1 MIKFNKRISVN
12 RSKFIAICLSV
23 CVANSLYAVEKENNE
38 TKLDG
43 VVVSASGFSQ
53 QIKEAPAS
61 ISVISGDELTKDS
74 FTSLH
79 SIAQKVPGVNVVGGE
94 DGAAS
99 GISIRGMEKSQTL
112 VLIDGKRVNS
122 SSANPKGGAGDMN
135 SNFIPPAEAIERIEV
150 IRGPMSS
157 LYGSDAVGGVINI
170 ITKKDFSKFSG
181 NVGISTTIN
190 AHKGIGD
197 GRQGDFYLNLPLY
210 KEFLALQLW
219 GYKKLRDEDSYVGGY
234 QKSDKRNLSAKLWVT
249 PDEHN
254 KFFILGSNERHDY
267 SRTVGKTAD
276 PNPRRNVL
284 NAYDYEKKSYGVGYL
299 GEFDRLNADI
309 SYIYDETQRTS
320 LFDSL
325 IPAKAKNHNFNSKF
339 TTFFGAH
346 TLTFGYDFSKQNV
359 GTTFIVSNA
368 SRNGL
373 KDPKTYSMSEHAGF
387 IEDEWQILDEKLFLT
402 LGSRLTHNE
411 FFGNHLSP
419 RAYLVYNA
427 TDTLSLK
434 GGVATGYKTPN
445 INQISPEVGTIQN
458 GWKIV
463 DFGNKD
469 LKPEKSTTYEV
480 GAYYDNQAD
489 FRGSLTLF
497 RNEFKDKIL
506 DTDGSKRVNGIPAF
520 GTCTGAPS
528 MGCPG
533 WGTYF
538 NIEGATVWGVELSG
552 DYDILS
558 NLNLSSNY
566 TYNKSKIKTGNPT
579 INTPNGPMKFS
590 QTGLNRLDGKSLTAT
605 PEHTLHA
612 TLTYKPIKSVKTFFG
627 ANYESKL
634 TSVNFGAGNSVRENT
649 KDLLTFD
656 TGISWDAN
664 KHLTLSLNAYNIFD
678 KVRYDE
684 ALVGDT
690 YYFYPQE
697 GRRFWFKVAAKW

>member
-1 MIKFNKRISVN
+1 M
-12 RSKFIAICLSV
+12 
-23 CVANSLYAVEKENNE
+23 ANSLYAVEKENNE

-79 SIAQKVPGVNVVGGE
+79 SITQKVPGVNVVGGE

-339 TTFFGAH
+339 TTFLGAH
-346 TLTFGYDFSKQNV
+346 SLTFGYDFSKQNV

-489 FRGSLTLF
+489 FRGSVTLF

-528 MGCPG
+528 MGCPS

>member
-1 MIKFNKRISVN
+1 M
-12 RSKFIAICLSV
+12 
-23 CVANSLYAVEKENNE
+23 
-38 TKLDG
+38 T
-43 VVVSASGFSQ
+43 ASY
-53 QIKEAPAS
+53 
-61 ISVISGDELTKDS
+61 L
-74 FTSLH
+74 
-79 SIAQKVPGVNVVGGE
+79 QKP
-94 DGAAS
+94 
-99 GISIRGMEKSQTL
+99 
-112 VLIDGKRVNS
+112 
-122 SSANPKGGAGDMN
+122 
-135 SNFIPPAEAIERIEV
+135 
-150 IRGPMSS
+150 
-157 LYGSDAVGGVINI
+157 
-170 ITKKDFSKFSG
+170 
-181 NVGISTTIN
+181 
-190 AHKGIGD
+190 
-197 GRQGDFYLNLPLY
+197 
-210 KEFLALQLW
+210 
-219 GYKKLRDEDSYVGGY
+219 
-234 QKSDKRNLSAKLWVT
+234 
-249 PDEHN
+249 
-254 KFFILGSNERHDY
+254 
-267 SRTVGKTAD
+267 
-276 PNPRRNVL
+276 
-284 NAYDYEKKSYGVGYL
+284 
-299 GEFDRLNADI
+299 
-309 SYIYDETQRTS
+309 
-320 LFDSL
+320 
-325 IPAKAKNHNFNSKF
+325 KNHNFNSKF
-339 TTFFGAH
+339 TTFLGAH
-346 TLTFGYDFSKQNV
+346 SLTFGYDFSKQNV

-445 INQISPEVGTIQN
+445 INQISPEVGTIQ
-458 GWKIV
+458 GSWSIV

-489 FRGSLTLF
+489 FRGSVTLF

-506 DTDGSKRVNGIPAF
+506 DTDGSNVNKIPAF
-520 GTCTGAPS
+520 GTCTNAPHVN
-528 MGCPG
+528 CPG

-579 INTPNGPMKFS
+579 INTPRGPMKFS
-590 QTGLNRLDGKSLTAT
+590 ETNLARLDGKSLTAT

-634 TSVNFGAGNSVRENT
+634 TSVNFGAGNRVRENT

-684 ALVGDT
+684 ALADDGN
-690 YYFYPQE
+690 YYWYPQE

>member
-1 MIKFNKRISVN
+1 M
-12 RSKFIAICLSV
+12 
-23 CVANSLYAVEKENNE
+23 ANSLYAVEKENNE

-61 ISVISGDELTKDS
+61 ISVISGEELTKDS

-94 DGAAS
+94 DGPAS
-99 GISIRGMEKSQTL
+99 GISIRGMESSQTL

-181 NVGISTTIN
+181 NVGLSTLIN
-190 AHKGIGD
+190 THKGIGD

-210 KEFLALQLW
+210 KELFALQLW
-219 GYKKLRDEDSYVGGY
+219 GYKKLRDEDNYKGGY
-234 QKSDKRNLSAKLWVT
+234 QKSDKRNLSAKLWIT

-267 SRTVGKTAD
+267 SRTVGKSATTRT
-276 PNPRRNVL
+276 NRLL

-299 GEFDRLNADI
+299 GEFDSLNADL
-309 SYIYDETQRTS
+309 SYIYDQTQRTS
-320 LFDSL
+320 LFDKF

-445 INQISPEVGTIQN
+445 VNQISPEVGTIQKA
-458 GWKIV
+458 WSIV

-489 FRGSLTLF
+489 FRGSVTLF

-520 GTCTGAPS
+520 GTCTNAPDVT
-528 MGCPG
+528 CPG

-558 NLNLSSNY
+558 NLNFSSNY
-566 TYNKSKIKTGNPT
+566 TYKKSKIKTGNPT

-612 TLTYKPIKSVKTFFG
+612 TLTYKPVKSVKTFFG

-656 TGISWDAN
+656 TGVSWDAN

>member
-1 MIKFNKRISVN
+1 M
-12 RSKFIAICLSV
+12 
-23 CVANSLYAVEKENNE
+23 ANSLYAVEKENNE

-61 ISVISGDELTKDS
+61 ISVIKGEELTKDS

-94 DGAAS
+94 DGPAS
-99 GISIRGMEKSQTL
+99 GISIRGMESSQTL

-135 SNFIPPAEAIERIEV
+135 SNFIPPAEAIERIEI

-181 NVGISTTIN
+181 NVGLSTMIN
-190 AHKGIGD
+190 THKGIGD

-210 KEFLALQLW
+210 KDLFALQLW
-219 GYKKLRDEDSYVGGY
+219 GYKKLRDEDNYKGGY
-234 QKSDKRNLSAKLWVT
+234 QKSDKRNLSAKLWIT

-267 SRTVGKTAD
+267 SRTVGKTATIKT
-276 PNPRRNVL
+276 NKVL

-299 GEFDRLNADI
+299 GEFDSLNADI

-489 FRGSLTLF
+489 FRGSVTLF

-520 GTCTGAPS
+520 GTCTNAPDVT
-528 MGCPG
+528 CPG

-656 TGISWDAN
+656 TGVSWDAN

>member
-1 MIKFNKRISVN
+1 MRKT
-12 RSKFIAICLSV
+12 KFIAICLSV
-23 CVANSLYAVEKENNE
+23 CVANSLFGAEHKDNNE
-38 TKLDG
+38 TRLDG

-94 DGAAS
+94 DGPAS
-99 GISIRGMEKSQTL
+99 GISIRGMESSQTL

-190 AHKGIGD
+190 THKGIGN

-210 KEFLALQLW
+210 KDFLALQLW
-219 GYKKLRDEDSYVGGY
+219 GYKKLRDEDNYKGGY
-234 QKSDKRNLSAKLWVT
+234 QKSDKRNLSAKLWIT

-254 KFFILGSNERHDY
+254 KFFILGSSEKHDY

-299 GEFDRLNADI
+299 GEFDSLNADL

-419 RAYLVYNA
+419 RAYIVYNA

-434 GGVATGYKTPN
+434 GGVATGYKTPDV
-445 INQISPEVGTIQN
+445 NQISPEVGTIQN

-489 FRGSLTLF
+489 LRGSVTLF

-520 GTCTGAPS
+520 GTCTNAPDVT
-528 MGCPG
+528 CPG

-656 TGISWDAN
+656 TGVSWDAN

-684 ALVGDT
+684 ALADDGN
-690 YYFYPQE
+690 YYWYPQE

>member
-1 MIKFNKRISVN
+1 M
-12 RSKFIAICLSV
+12 
-23 CVANSLYAVEKENNE
+23 ANSLYAVEKDNNE

-61 ISVISGDELTKDS
+61 ISVLSGDELTKDS

-112 VLIDGKRVNS
+112 VLIDGKKVNS

-210 KEFLALQLW
+210 KDLFALQLW
-219 GYKKLRDEDSYVGGY
+219 GYKKLRDEDNYKGGY
-234 QKSDKRNLSAKLWVT
+234 QKSDKRNLSAKLWIT

-254 KFFILGSNERHDY
+254 KFFILGSSEKHDY
-267 SRTVGKTAD
+267 SRTVGKTATIKT
-276 PNPRRNVL
+276 NKVL

-299 GEFDRLNADI
+299 GEFDNLNADI
-309 SYIYDETQRTS
+309 SYIYDQTQRTS
-320 LFDSL
+320 LFDKF

-434 GGVATGYKTPN
+434 GGVATGYKTPDV
-445 INQISPEVGTIQN
+445 NQISPEVGTIQKA
-458 GWKIV
+458 WSIV

-489 FRGSLTLF
+489 FRGSVTLF

-520 GTCTGAPS
+520 GTCTNAPDVT
-528 MGCPG
+528 CPG

-566 TYNKSKIKTGNPT
+566 TYNKSKIKTGDPT
-579 INTPNGPMKFS
+579 INTPRGPMKFS

-605 PEHTLHA
+605 PEHVFHA

-656 TGISWDAN
+656 TGVSWDAN

-684 ALVGDT
+684 ALADDGK

>member
-1 MIKFNKRISVN
+1 M
-12 RSKFIAICLSV
+12 
-23 CVANSLYAVEKENNE
+23 ANSLYAVEKENNE

-94 DGAAS
+94 DGPAS

-181 NVGISTTIN
+181 NVGISTMIN

-197 GRQGDFYLNLPLY
+197 GRQGDFYINLPLY
-210 KEFLALQLW
+210 KDLFALQLW
-219 GYKKLRDEDSYVGGY
+219 GYKKLRDEDNYKGGY
-234 QKSDKRNLSAKLWVT
+234 QKSDKRNLSAKLWIT

-254 KFFILGSNERHDY
+254 KFFILGSSEKHDY
-267 SRTVGKTAD
+267 SRTVGKTATIKT
-276 PNPRRNVL
+276 NKVL

-299 GEFDRLNADI
+299 GEFDSLNADL

-368 SRNGL
+368 SRNDL

-427 TDTLSLK
+427 TDTISLK

-445 INQISPEVGTIQN
+445 VNQISPEVGTIQ
-458 GWKIV
+458 GSWRIV

-480 GAYYDNQAD
+480 GAYYDNGAD
-489 FRGSLTLF
+489 FRGSVTLF

-520 GTCTGAPS
+520 GTCTNAPHVT
-528 MGCPG
+528 CPG

-656 TGISWDAN
+656 TGVSWDAN

>member
-1 MIKFNKRISVN
+1 MK
-12 RSKFIAICLSV
+12 RSKFIAICLSA
-23 CVANSLYAVEKENNE
+23 CVANSLYAVEKDNNE

-94 DGAAS
+94 DGSAS

-210 KEFLALQLW
+210 KDLFALQLW
-219 GYKKLRDEDSYVGGY
+219 GYKKLRDEDNYKGGY
-234 QKSDKRNLSAKLWVT
+234 QKSDKRNLSAKLWIT

-254 KFFILGSNERHDY
+254 KFFILGSSEKHDY
-267 SRTVGKTAD
+267 SRTVGKTATIKT
-276 PNPRRNVL
+276 NKVL

-299 GEFDRLNADI
+299 GEFDSLNADI
-309 SYIYDETQRTS
+309 SYIYDQTQRTS

-434 GGVATGYKTPN
+434 GGIATGYKTPN
-445 INQISPEVGTIQN
+445 VNQISPEVGTIQN
-458 GWKIV
+458 AWRIV

-489 FRGSLTLF
+489 FRGSVTLF

-520 GTCTGAPS
+520 GTCTNAPDVT
-528 MGCPG
+528 CPG

-656 TGISWDAN
+656 TGVSWDAN

-678 KVRYDE
+678 NVRYDE

>member
-1 MIKFNKRISVN
+1 M
-12 RSKFIAICLSV
+12 
-23 CVANSLYAVEKENNE
+23 ANSLYAVEKDNNE

-94 DGAAS
+94 DGPAS

-234 QKSDKRNLSAKLWVT
+234 QKSDKRNLSAKLWIT

-254 KFFILGSNERHDY
+254 KFFIFGSNEKHDY
-267 SRTVGKTAD
+267 SRTVGKTATIKT
-276 PNPRRNVL
+276 NKVL

-299 GEFDRLNADI
+299 GEFDNLNADI
-309 SYIYDETQRTS
+309 SYIYDQTQRTS

-346 TLTFGYDFSKQNV
+346 SLTFGYDFSKQNV

-434 GGVATGYKTPN
+434 GGVATGYKTPDV
-445 INQISPEVGTIQN
+445 NQISPEVGTIQG
-458 GWKIV
+458 GWRIV

-489 FRGSLTLF
+489 FRGLVTLF

-612 TLTYKPIKSVKTFFG
+612 TLTYKPVKSVKTFFG

-634 TSVNFGAGNSVRENT
+634 TSVNFGAGNRVRENT

-656 TGISWDAN
+656 TGVSWDAN

-684 ALVGDT
+684 ALADDGN
-690 YYFYPQE
+690 YYWYPQE

>member
-1 MIKFNKRISVN
+1 M
-12 RSKFIAICLSV
+12 
-23 CVANSLYAVEKENNE
+23 ANSLFGAEHKDNNE
-38 TKLDG
+38 TRLDG

-94 DGAAS
+94 DGPAS

-112 VLIDGKRVNS
+112 ILIDGKRVNS

-190 AHKGIGD
+190 THKGIGD

-210 KEFLALQLW
+210 KDLFALQLW
-219 GYKKLRDEDSYVGGY
+219 GYKKLRDEDGYIGGY
-234 QKSDKRNLSAKLWVT
+234 QKSDKRNLSAKLWIT

-267 SRTVGKTAD
+267 SKTVGKSAD
-276 PNPRRNVL
+276 PNPGRRPLDN
-284 NAYDYEKKSYGVGYL
+284 YDYEKKSYGVGYL
-299 GEFDRLNADI
+299 GEFDNLNTDI
-309 SYIYDETQRTS
+309 SYIYDQTQRTS

-339 TTFFGAH
+339 TTFFGVH

-445 INQISPEVGTIQN
+445 VNQISPEVGTIQN
-458 GWKIV
+458 AWRIV

-489 FRGSLTLF
+489 FRGSVTLF
-497 RNEFKDKIL
+497 RNEF
-506 DTDGSKRVNGIPAF
+506 
-520 GTCTGAPS
+520 
-528 MGCPG
+528 
-533 WGTYF
+533 
-538 NIEGATVWGVELSG
+538 
-552 DYDILS
+552 
-558 NLNLSSNY
+558 
-566 TYNKSKIKTGNPT
+566 
-579 INTPNGPMKFS
+579 
-590 QTGLNRLDGKSLTAT
+590 
-605 PEHTLHA
+605 
-612 TLTYKPIKSVKTFFG
+612 
-627 ANYESKL
+627 
-634 TSVNFGAGNSVRENT
+634 
-649 KDLLTFD
+649 
-656 TGISWDAN
+656 
-664 KHLTLSLNAYNIFD
+664 
-678 KVRYDE
+678 
-684 ALVGDT
+684 
-690 YYFYPQE
+690 
-697 GRRFWFKVAAKW
+697 

>member
-1 MIKFNKRISVN
+1 M
-12 RSKFIAICLSV
+12 
-23 CVANSLYAVEKENNE
+23 ANSLYAVEKENNE

-79 SIAQKVPGVNVVGGE
+79 SITQKVPGVNVVGGE

-339 TTFFGAH
+339 TTFLGAH
-346 TLTFGYDFSKQNV
+346 SLTFGYDFSKQNV
-359 GTTFIVSNA
+359 GTTFIVSNT

-489 FRGSLTLF
+489 FRGSVTLF

>member
-1 MIKFNKRISVN
+1 M
-12 RSKFIAICLSV
+12 
-23 CVANSLYAVEKENNE
+23 ANSLYAVEKENNE

-94 DGAAS
+94 DGPAS
-99 GISIRGMEKSQTL
+99 GISIRGMESSQTL

-190 AHKGIGD
+190 THKGIGD

-210 KEFLALQLW
+210 KELFALQLW
-219 GYKKLRDEDSYVGGY
+219 GYKKLRDEDNYKGGY
-234 QKSDKRNLSAKLWVT
+234 QKSDKRNLSAKLWIT

-254 KFFILGSNERHDY
+254 KFFILGSSEKHDY
-267 SRTVGKTAD
+267 SRTLGKTAD
-276 PNPRRNVL
+276 PNPRRRPLDN
-284 NAYDYEKKSYGVGYL
+284 YDYEKKSYGVGYL
-299 GEFDRLNADI
+299 GEFDSLNADL

-489 FRGSLTLF
+489 FRGSVTLF

-520 GTCTGAPS
+520 GTCTNAPDVT
-528 MGCPG
+528 CPG

-656 TGISWDAN
+656 TGVSWDAN

>member
-1 MIKFNKRISVN
+1 M
-12 RSKFIAICLSV
+12 
-23 CVANSLYAVEKENNE
+23 ANSLYAVEKENNE

-94 DGAAS
+94 DGPAS

-190 AHKGIGD
+190 THKGIGD

-210 KEFLALQLW
+210 KELFALQLW

-234 QKSDKRNLSAKLWVT
+234 QKSDKRNLSAKLWIT

-276 PNPRRNVL
+276 PNPKMNVL

-299 GEFDRLNADI
+299 GEFDSLNADL
-309 SYIYDETQRTS
+309 SYIYDETQRSS
-320 LFDSL
+320 LFDKF
-325 IPAKAKNHNFNSKF
+325 IPAKVKNHNFNSKF

-434 GGVATGYKTPN
+434 GGVATGYKTPDV
-445 INQISPEVGTIQN
+445 NQISPEVGTIQKA
-458 GWKIV
+458 WSIV

-489 FRGSLTLF
+489 FRGSVTLF

-520 GTCTGAPS
+520 GTCTNAPKVT
-528 MGCPG
+528 CPG

-566 TYNKSKIKTGNPT
+566 TYSKSKIKTGDPT

-656 TGISWDAN
+656 TGVSWDAN

>member
-1 MIKFNKRISVN
+1 M
-12 RSKFIAICLSV
+12 
-23 CVANSLYAVEKENNE
+23 ANSLYAVEKENNE

-94 DGAAS
+94 DGPAS

-197 GRQGDFYLNLPLY
+197 GRQGDFYLNLPIY
-210 KEFLALQLW
+210 KDLFALQLW
-219 GYKKLRDEDSYVGGY
+219 GYKKLRDEDNYKGGY
-234 QKSDKRNLSAKLWVT
+234 QKSDKRNLSAKLWIT

-254 KFFILGSNERHDY
+254 KFFILGSSEKHDY
-267 SRTVGKTAD
+267 SRTVGKTATIKT
-276 PNPRRNVL
+276 NKFL

-299 GEFDRLNADI
+299 GEFDSLNADI
-309 SYIYDETQRTS
+309 SYIYDQTQRTS
-320 LFDSL
+320 LFDKF

-434 GGVATGYKTPN
+434 GGVATGYKTPDV
-445 INQISPEVGTIQN
+445 NQISPEVGTIQN
-458 GWKIV
+458 AWKIV

-489 FRGSLTLF
+489 FRGSVTLF

-520 GTCTGAPS
+520 GTCTNAPDVT
-528 MGCPG
+528 CPG

-579 INTPNGPMKFS
+579 INTPRGPMKFS
-590 QTGLNRLDGKSLTAT
+590 ETDLARLDGKSLTAT

-612 TLTYKPIKSVKTFFG
+612 TLTYKPVKSVKTFFG

-634 TSVNFGAGNSVRENT
+634 TSVNFGAGNRVRENT

-656 TGISWDAN
+656 TGVSWDAN

-678 KVRYDE
+678 NVRYDE
-684 ALVGDT
+684 ALADDGK

>member
-1 MIKFNKRISVN
+1 M
-12 RSKFIAICLSV
+12 
-23 CVANSLYAVEKENNE
+23 ANSLYAVEKDNNE

-61 ISVISGDELTKDS
+61 ISVLSGDELTKDS

-210 KEFLALQLW
+210 KDLFALQLW
-219 GYKKLRDEDSYVGGY
+219 GYKKLRDEDNYKGGY
-234 QKSDKRNLSAKLWVT
+234 QKSDKRNLSAKLWIT

-254 KFFILGSNERHDY
+254 KFFILGSSEKHDY
-267 SRTVGKTAD
+267 SRTVGKTATIKT
-276 PNPRRNVL
+276 NKVL

-299 GEFDRLNADI
+299 GEFDNLNADI
-309 SYIYDETQRTS
+309 SYIYDQTQRTS
-320 LFDSL
+320 LFDKF

-434 GGVATGYKTPN
+434 GGVATGYKTPDV
-445 INQISPEVGTIQN
+445 NQISPEVGTIQKA
-458 GWKIV
+458 WSIV

-489 FRGSLTLF
+489 FRGSVTLF

-520 GTCTGAPS
+520 GTCTNAPDVT
-528 MGCPG
+528 CPG

-566 TYNKSKIKTGNPT
+566 TYNKSKIKTGDPT
-579 INTPNGPMKFS
+579 INTPRGPMKFS

-605 PEHTLHA
+605 PEHVFHA

-656 TGISWDAN
+656 TGVSWDAN

-684 ALVGDT
+684 ALADDGK

>member
-1 MIKFNKRISVN
+1 M
-12 RSKFIAICLSV
+12 
-23 CVANSLYAVEKENNE
+23 ANSLYAVEKENNE

-61 ISVISGDELTKDS
+61 ISVIGGDELTKDS

-210 KEFLALQLW
+210 KDLFALQLW
-219 GYKKLRDEDSYVGGY
+219 GYKKLRDEDNYKGGY
-234 QKSDKRNLSAKLWVT
+234 QKSDKRNLSAKLWIT

-254 KFFILGSNERHDY
+254 KFFILGSNEKHDY
-267 SRTVGKTAD
+267 SRTVGKTATIKT
-276 PNPRRNVL
+276 NKVL

-299 GEFDRLNADI
+299 GEFDSLNADI
-309 SYIYDETQRTS
+309 SYIYDQTQRTS

-339 TTFFGAH
+339 TTFLGAH
-346 TLTFGYDFSKQNV
+346 SLTFGYDFSKQNV

-489 FRGSLTLF
+489 FRGSVTLF

-520 GTCTGAPS
+520 GTCTNAPDVT
-528 MGCPG
+528 CPG

-656 TGISWDAN
+656 TGVSWDAN

>member
-1 MIKFNKRISVN
+1 M
-12 RSKFIAICLSV
+12 
-23 CVANSLYAVEKENNE
+23 
-38 TKLDG
+38 
-43 VVVSASGFSQ
+43 
-53 QIKEAPAS
+53 
-61 ISVISGDELTKDS
+61 
-74 FTSLH
+74 
-79 SIAQKVPGVNVVGGE
+79 
-94 DGAAS
+94 
-99 GISIRGMEKSQTL
+99 
-112 VLIDGKRVNS
+112 
-122 SSANPKGGAGDMN
+122 
-135 SNFIPPAEAIERIEV
+135 
-150 IRGPMSS
+150 
-157 LYGSDAVGGVINI
+157 
-170 ITKKDFSKFSG
+170 
-181 NVGISTTIN
+181 
-190 AHKGIGD
+190 
-197 GRQGDFYLNLPLY
+197 PLY
-210 KEFLALQLW
+210 KELFALQLW
-219 GYKKLRDEDSYVGGY
+219 GYKKLRDEDNYKGGY
-234 QKSDKRNLSAKLWVT
+234 QKSDKRNLSAKLWIT

-254 KFFILGSNERHDY
+254 KFFILGSSEKHDY
-267 SRTVGKTAD
+267 SRTVGKTATIKT
-276 PNPRRNVL
+276 NKVL

-299 GEFDRLNADI
+299 GEFDSLNADI
-309 SYIYDETQRTS
+309 SYIYDQTQRTS

-434 GGVATGYKTPN
+434 GGVATGYKTPDV
-445 INQISPEVGTIQN
+445 NQISPEVGTIQG
-458 GWKIV
+458 GWRIV

-489 FRGSLTLF
+489 FRGSVTLF

-506 DTDGSKRVNGIPAF
+506 DTDGSNVNKISAF
-520 GTCTGAPS
+520 GTCTNAPHVN
-528 MGCPG
+528 CPG

-579 INTPNGPMKFS
+579 INTPRGPMKFS
-590 QTGLNRLDGKSLTAT
+590 ETDLARLDGKSLTAT

-612 TLTYKPIKSVKTFFG
+612 TLTYKPVKSVKTFFG
-627 ANYESKL
+627 AQTMRAS
-634 TSVNFGAGNSVRENT
+634 
-649 KDLLTFD
+649 
-656 TGISWDAN
+656 
-664 KHLTLSLNAYNIFD
+664 
-678 KVRYDE
+678 
-684 ALVGDT
+684 
-690 YYFYPQE
+690 
-697 GRRFWFKVAAKW
+697 

>member
-61 ISVISGDELTKDS
+61 ISVLSGDELTKDS

-210 KEFLALQLW
+210 KELFALQLW
-219 GYKKLRDEDSYVGGY
+219 GYKKLRDEDGYIGGY
-234 QKSDKRNLSAKLWVT
+234 QKSDKRNLSAKLWIT

-267 SRTVGKTAD
+267 SRTVGKTATIKT
-276 PNPRRNVL
+276 NKLL

-299 GEFDRLNADI
+299 GEFDSLNADL
-309 SYIYDETQRTS
+309 SYIYDQTQRTS
-320 LFDSL
+320 LFDKF

-434 GGVATGYKTPN
+434 GGVATGYKTPDV
-445 INQISPEVGTIQN
+445 NQISPEVGTIQ
-458 GWKIV
+458 GSWSIV

-489 FRGSLTLF
+489 FRGSVTLF

-506 DTDGSKRVNGIPAF
+506 DTDGSNVNKIPAF
-520 GTCTGAPS
+520 GTCTNAPHVN
-528 MGCPG
+528 CPG

-579 INTPNGPMKFS
+579 INTPRGPMKFS
-590 QTGLNRLDGKSLTAT
+590 ETNLARLDGKSLTAT
-605 PEHTLHA
+605 PEHVFHA

-634 TSVNFGAGNSVRENT
+634 TSVNFGAGNRVRENT

-656 TGISWDAN
+656 TGVSWDAN

>member
-1 MIKFNKRISVN
+1 M
-12 RSKFIAICLSV
+12 
-23 CVANSLYAVEKENNE
+23 ANSLYAVEKENNE

-61 ISVISGDELTKDS
+61 ISVIKGEELTKDS

-181 NVGISTTIN
+181 NVSISTMIN

-210 KEFLALQLW
+210 KELFALQLW
-219 GYKKLRDEDSYVGGY
+219 GYKKLRDEDNYKGGY
-234 QKSDKRNLSAKLWVT
+234 QKSDKRNLSAKLWIT
-249 PDEHN
+249 PDEYN
-254 KFFILGSNERHDY
+254 KFFILGSNEKHDY

-276 PNPRRNVL
+276 PDPRRRPLDN
-284 NAYDYEKKSYGVGYL
+284 YDYEKKSYGVGYL
-299 GEFDRLNADI
+299 GEFDSLNADL

-320 LFDSL
+320 LFDKF

-346 TLTFGYDFSKQNV
+346 ALTFGYDFHKQNV

-445 INQISPEVGTIQN
+445 VNQISPEVGTIQG
-458 GWKIV
+458 GWRIV

-480 GAYYDNQAD
+480 GAYYDNGAD
-489 FRGSLTLF
+489 FRGSVTLF

-520 GTCTGAPS
+520 GTCTNAPHVT
-528 MGCPG
+528 CPG

-558 NLNLSSNY
+558 NLHFSSNY

-612 TLTYKPIKSVKTFFG
+612 TLTYKPVKSVKTFFG

-656 TGISWDAN
+656 TGVSWDAN
-664 KHLTLSLNAYNIFD
+664 DHLTLSLNAYNIFD
-678 KVRYDE
+678 KVRYEE
-684 ALVGDT
+684 AQINDKD
-690 YYFYPQE
+690 YYWYPQE

>member
-1 MIKFNKRISVN
+1 M
-12 RSKFIAICLSV
+12 
-23 CVANSLYAVEKENNE
+23 ANSLYAVEKENNE

-135 SNFIPPAEAIERIEV
+135 SNFIPPAEAIERIEI

-181 NVGISTTIN
+181 NVGISTMIN
-190 AHKGIGD
+190 THKGIGD

-234 QKSDKRNLSAKLWVT
+234 QKSDKRNLSAKLWIT

-267 SRTVGKTAD
+267 SRTLGKTAD
-276 PNPRRNVL
+276 PDPRRRQLDN
-284 NAYDYEKKSYGVGYL
+284 YDYEKKSYGVGYL
-299 GEFDRLNADI
+299 GEFDSLNADL
-309 SYIYDETQRTS
+309 SYIYDETQRSS
-320 LFDSL
+320 LFDKF

-339 TTFFGAH
+339 ITFFGAH

-402 LGSRLTHNE
+402 LGS
-411 FFGNHLSP
+411 S
-419 RAYLVYNA
+419 
-427 TDTLSLK
+427 
-434 GGVATGYKTPN
+434 
-445 INQISPEVGTIQN
+445 
-458 GWKIV
+458 
-463 DFGNKD
+463 
-469 LKPEKSTTYEV
+469 
-480 GAYYDNQAD
+480 
-489 FRGSLTLF
+489 
-497 RNEFKDKIL
+497 
-506 DTDGSKRVNGIPAF
+506 
-520 GTCTGAPS
+520 
-528 MGCPG
+528 
-533 WGTYF
+533 
-538 NIEGATVWGVELSG
+538 
-552 DYDILS
+552 
-558 NLNLSSNY
+558 
-566 TYNKSKIKTGNPT
+566 
-579 INTPNGPMKFS
+579 
-590 QTGLNRLDGKSLTAT
+590 
-605 PEHTLHA
+605 HA
-612 TLTYKPIKSVKTFFG
+612 
-627 ANYESKL
+627 
-634 TSVNFGAGNSVRENT
+634 
-649 KDLLTFD
+649 
-656 TGISWDAN
+656 
-664 KHLTLSLNAYNIFD
+664 
-678 KVRYDE
+678 
-684 ALVGDT
+684 
-690 YYFYPQE
+690 Q
-697 GRRFWFKVAAKW
+697 

>member
-1 MIKFNKRISVN
+1 
-12 RSKFIAICLSV
+12 
-23 CVANSLYAVEKENNE
+23 
-38 TKLDG
+38 
-43 VVVSASGFSQ
+43 
-53 QIKEAPAS
+53 
-61 ISVISGDELTKDS
+61 
-74 FTSLH
+74 
-79 SIAQKVPGVNVVGGE
+79 
-94 DGAAS
+94 
-99 GISIRGMEKSQTL
+99 
-112 VLIDGKRVNS
+112 
-122 SSANPKGGAGDMN
+122 
-135 SNFIPPAEAIERIEV
+135 
-150 IRGPMSS
+150 MSS

-190 AHKGIGD
+190 THKGIGD

-210 KEFLALQLW
+210 KDLFALQLW
-219 GYKKLRDEDSYVGGY
+219 GYKKLRDEDNYKGGY
-234 QKSDKRNLSAKLWVT
+234 QKSDKRNLSAKLWIT

-254 KFFILGSNERHDY
+254 KFFILGSSEKHDY
-267 SRTVGKTAD
+267 SRTVGKTATIKT
-276 PNPRRNVL
+276 NKVL

-299 GEFDRLNADI
+299 GEVDSLNADI
-309 SYIYDETQRTS
+309 SYIYDQTQRTS

-445 INQISPEVGTIQN
+445 VNQISPEVGTIQG
-458 GWKIV
+458 GWRIV

-480 GAYYDNQAD
+480 GAYYDNGAD
-489 FRGSLTLF
+489 FRGSVTLF

-520 GTCTGAPS
+520 GTCTNAPHVT
-528 MGCPG
+528 CPG

-558 NLNLSSNY
+558 NLHFSSNY

-612 TLTYKPIKSVKTFFG
+612 TLTYKPVKSVKTFFG

-656 TGISWDAN
+656 TGVSWDAN